1 MTSDN
6 APQHRLPGCPL
17 RERGFT
23 LLEVMCALAILSM
36 VTALIG
42 EMCHTAYEQGS
53 TATDLR
59 DLREAAD
66 TVFRRLAYEDGR
78 HADGLRA
85 SLDDF
90 YAGWAELP
98 SQERDRWRPYIME
111 FRRRPRT
118 AAGEAGAN
126 GAEPVGGS
134 GTRGRG
140 SSGRG
145 GSGTGGTG
153 TGGTGT
159 GGTGTG
165 GTGTGGTGT
174 GGTGTGGTAAEDE
187 ETPGVELM
195 QLTLTIWH
203 EDEPNTHLIV
213 LQTFITPQGDGT
225 GGTSSA
231 GGGGSR

>member
-1 MTSDN
+1 MTSSSGPRR
-6 APQHRLPGCPL
+6 PQPGITR

-36 VTALIG
+36 LTAMIG

-85 SLDDF
+85 SLEDF

-98 SQERDRWRPYIME
+98 SVERDRWRPFIME
-111 FRRRPRT
+111 FHRRPRT
-118 AAGEAGAN
+118 AAGDPGAS
-126 GAEPVGGS
+126 GAEPVGGGGS
-134 GTRGRG
+134 TGRG

-153 TGGTGT
+153 TGGTG
-159 GGTGTG
+159 GTGST
-165 GTGTGGTGT
+165 TS
-174 GGTGTGGTAAEDE
+174 EDE
-187 ETPGVELM
+187 ETAGVELM
-195 QLTLTIWH
+195 QLTLKIWH
-203 EDEPNTHLIV
+203 EDEPNTPLIV
-213 LQTFITPQGDGT
+213 LQTFITPQGDGSGT
-225 GGTSSA
+225 GSGT
-231 GGGGSR
+231 GSGSPR

>member
-1 MTSDN
+1 MTSSSR
-6 APQHRLPGCPL
+6 PQRPL
-17 RERGFT
+17 TGRARRAQGFT

-36 VTALIG
+36 LTAMIG

-85 SLDDF
+85 SLEDF

-98 SQERDRWRPYIME
+98 SIERDRWRPFIME
-111 FRRRPRT
+111 FHRRPRT
-118 AAGEAGAN
+118 AAGDAGAS
-126 GAEPVGGS
+126 GAEPVGGGGS
-134 GTRGRG
+134 AGRG

-159 GGTGTG
+159 GGTGST
-165 GTGTGGTGT
+165 TS
-174 GGTGTGGTAAEDE
+174 EDE

-195 QLTLTIWH
+195 QLTLKIWH
-203 EDEPNTHLIV
+203 EDEPNKPLIV

-225 GGTSSA
+225 TGTSGTGS
-231 GGGGSR
+231 GGSR

>member
-1 MTSDN
+1 MTSGSH
-6 APQHRLPGCPL
+6 PQRPLPGPTR
-17 RERGFT
+17 REQGFT

-98 SQERDRWRPYIME
+98 SLERDRWRPYMME

-118 AAGEAGAN
+118 AAGEAGPN
-126 GAEPVGGS
+126 GAEPVGS
-134 GTRGRG
+134 SG
-140 SSGRG
+140 SSGRSS
-145 GSGTGGTG
+145 SGRGGTG

-165 GTGTGGTGT
+165 GTGTGTGT
-174 GGTGTGGTAAEDE
+174 GSTTGEDE

-203 EDEPNTHLIV
+203 EDEPNEPLIV

-225 GGTSSA
+225 TGTSSS

>member
-1 MTSDN
+1 M
-6 APQHRLPGCPL
+6 Q
-17 RERGFT
+17 GFT

-36 VTALIG
+36 LTAMIG

-90 YAGWAELP
+90 YATWAELP
-98 SQERDRWRPYIME
+98 SQERDRWRPFIME

-118 AAGEAGAN
+118 AAGEAGPN
-126 GAEPVGGS
+126 GAEPVGGN
-134 GTRGRG
+134 GTGGRS
-140 SSGRG
+140 SSGR
-145 GSGTGGTG
+145 GGTG

-174 GGTGTGGTAAEDE
+174 GGTGTGTGTGGTGTGGSTTPDE
-187 ETPGVELM
+187 EIPGVELM

-203 EDEPNTHLIV
+203 EDEPGTHLIV
-213 LQTFITPQGDGT
+213 LQTFITPQGDGS
-225 GGTSSA
+225 GGTPSA
-231 GGGGSR
+231 GSGGAR